1 MAGRIL
7 VVDDI
12 STNRIVLKVKL
23 TAACYEVVL
32 ADETEHALRMVR
44 DVMPDLIIASIDMDG
59 LGGLK
64 LCKHLKANP
73 MTAQIP
79 VILMTSRQNRTVAL
93 AGLRA
98 GAEDFLIKPL
108 HENTLLARLRCQLRA
123 RDLADELRLRTRT
136 SRELGFAEAAPR
148 LDRPGHVILMG
159 GTPSEA
165 EIITSALLSQG
176 RHRTTHMD
184 RASLLTAP
192 ETGQPCD
199 AVVMLPG
206 PGATPPDLSGVAEL
220 RSRTP
225 TRHAAILPLL
235 PSDHAN
241 AETAALDM
249 GASDCLV
256 QPVDLEEFTL
266 RIIRQVRQKQLA
278 DHLRV
283 SATRSMALAATDP
296 LTGLHNR
303 RYAEHHLKRIMY
315 RARKNRRRFALMLL
329 DLDRFKS
336 VNDSFGHSAGD
347 KVLKEIAARLLDNLR
362 SVDLIARFGGE
373 EFLVVLPETSITD
386 ARTAAERLRNWI
398 KTQPVDL
405 GDGRF
410 LTVTVSIGLAISDGT
425 DGTVTDLLARADQ
438 ALYASKSDG
447 RNLVTVSMSAA

>member
-7 VVDDI
+7 VVDDV

-23 TAACYEVVL
+23 TTACYEVIL
-32 ADETEHALRMVR
+32 ANDAEQALRMVR
-44 DVMPDLIIASIDMDG
+44 DTMPDLIIASVDMDG
-59 LGGLK
+59 LGGLE
-64 LCKHLKANP
+64 LCEYLKASP

-79 VILMTSRQNRTVAL
+79 ILLMTGQPNRMVTL
-93 AGLRA
+93 AALRA
-98 GAEDFLIKPL
+98 GAEDFLTKPL
-108 HENTLLARLRCQLRA
+108 HETTLLARLRCQLRA
-123 RDLADELRLRTRT
+123 RDLADELHLRTRT
-136 SRELGFAEAAPR
+136 SRELGFAETVPR

-159 GTPSEA
+159 GSPAEA
-165 EIITSALLSQG
+165 EVITGALFSQG
-176 RHRTTHMD
+176 RHETTHMD

-192 ETGQPCD
+192 ETDRPCD

-206 PGATPPDLSGVAEL
+206 PDAAPPDLSGLAEL

-266 RIIRQVRQKQLA
+266 RIIRQLRQKQLA
-278 DHLRV
+278 DHLRA
-283 SATRSMALAATDP
+283 SARRSMALAATDP

-303 RYAEHHLKRIMY
+303 RYAEHHLKRIMH

-347 KVLKEIAARLLDNLR
+347 KVLKEIAARLRDNLR

-373 EFLVVLPETSITD
+373 EFLVVLPETSIID
-386 ARTAAERLRNWI
+386 ARIAAERLRDWI
-398 KTQPVDL
+398 KTRPVDL

-410 LTVTVSIGLAISDGT
+410 LTITVSIGLAISDGT
-425 DGTVTDLLARADQ
+425 DGAVTDLLARADQ

-447 RNLVTVSMSAA
+447 RNLVTISMSAA